1 MKNTVILGA
10 SGFVGNEL
18 INMCINHPEIN
29 IVGLSANT
37 SAGEKIN
44 FNQIKKQSTI
54 ELHYQKIDEIDFS
67 NVDFVFNCLP
77 NEQLHKTVKEFP
89 SKIRVIDLSIDF
101 RLHKEQDYLDW
112 YNFKHESPEL
122 VDNFIYGL
130 TELNRSQI
138 INAKH
143 VANPGCYATSVLI
156 PLTILTQEQA
166 IRTDSI
172 IIDSKSGYSGAGKN
186 FEKKFNYKIINPKPL
201 KKNFKVVSSSLI
213 RKYLSQGKVGLANK
227 CLNRNWAIQGIVESG
242 RKMGKKIGFPTCNIS
257 LRNYVI
263 PMLGVYKVRVFIG
276 KNKKALKGIANLGY
290 RPTFNQK
297 KILLEVNIFNFSG
310 NLYNK
315 KLTVEFVNFIR
326 EEKKFRSI
334 DQLREQIQRDIKK
347 AN

>member
-1 MKNTVILGA
+1 MKNIVILGA

-29 IVGLSANT
+29 IIALSANM

-44 FNQIKKQSTI
+44 LEQIKRKSTI
-54 ELHYQKIDEIDFS
+54 ELHYQKISEIDFS

-77 NEQLHKTVKEFP
+77 NEQLHKIVKEFP

-138 INAKH
+138 ITAKH

-172 IIDSKSGYSGAGKN
+172 IIDAKSGYSGAGKTKDKEQLLKEVYEN
-186 FEKKFNYKIINPKPL
+186 IKTYGVGDHKHIAEINQELTIHNKDQNVEVFFSANLIPVERGILSNIYINPINLSAEEIHKIL
-201 KKNFKVVSSSLI
+201 SERFKDEI
-213 RKYLSQGKVGLANK
+213 F
-227 CLNRNWAIQGIVESG
+227 IE
-242 RKMGKKIGFPTCNIS
+242 
-257 LRNYVI
+257 VI
-263 PMLGVYKVRVFIG
+263 PLNNIPTTKEVVGTNKLIIGVKKGYKNDTICIVSVLDNLVKGAAGQAMQNFNLMNMIDEG
-276 KNKKALKGIANLGY
+276 TALI
-290 RPTFNQK
+290 
-297 KILLEVNIFNFSG
+297 
-310 NLYNK
+310 
-315 KLTVEFVNFIR
+315 
-326 EEKKFRSI
+326 
-334 DQLREQIQRDIKK
+334 
-347 AN
+347 

>member
-29 IVGLSANT
+29 IVGISANT

-156 PLTILTQEQA
+156 PLTILVQEQA
-166 IRTDSI
+166 IRTDTI
-172 IIDSKSGYSGAGKN
+172 IIDAKSGYSGAGKTKDKEQLLKEVYEN
-186 FEKKFNYKIINPKPL
+186 IKTYGVGDHKHIAEINQELTIHNKDKNVEVFFSANLIPVERGILSNIYINPI
-201 KKNFKVVSSSLI
+201 N
-213 RKYLSQGKVGLANK
+213 LSAED
-227 CLNRNWAIQGIVESG
+227 IH
-242 RKMGKKIGFPTCNIS
+242 
-257 LRNYVI
+257 
-263 PMLGVYKVRVFIG
+263 
-276 KNKKALKGIANLGY
+276 
-290 RPTFNQK
+290 
-297 KILLEVNIFNFSG
+297 KILSERFKDEIFIEVIQLNNIPTTKEVVGTNKLIIGVKKGYKNDTICIVSVLDNLVKGAAGQAMQNFNLM
-310 NLYNK
+310 NM
-315 KLTVEFVNFIR
+315 
-326 EEKKFRSI
+326 I
-334 DQLREQIQRDIKK
+334 DEGTALI
-347 AN
+347 

>member
-172 IIDSKSGYSGAGKN
+172 IIDSKSGYSGAGKTKDKEQLLKEVYEN
-186 FEKKFNYKIINPKPL
+186 IKTYGVGDHKHIAEINQELTIHNKDKNVEVFFSANLIPVERGILSNIYINPI
-201 KKNFKVVSSSLI
+201 N
-213 RKYLSQGKVGLANK
+213 LSAED
-227 CLNRNWAIQGIVESG
+227 IH
-242 RKMGKKIGFPTCNIS
+242 
-257 LRNYVI
+257 
-263 PMLGVYKVRVFIG
+263 
-276 KNKKALKGIANLGY
+276 
-290 RPTFNQK
+290 
-297 KILLEVNIFNFSG
+297 KILSERFKDEIFIEVIQLNNIPTTKEVVGTNKLIIGVKKGYKNDTICIVSVLDNLVKGAAGQAMQNFNLM
-310 NLYNK
+310 NM
-315 KLTVEFVNFIR
+315 
-326 EEKKFRSI
+326 I
-334 DQLREQIQRDIKK
+334 DEGTALI
-347 AN
+347 